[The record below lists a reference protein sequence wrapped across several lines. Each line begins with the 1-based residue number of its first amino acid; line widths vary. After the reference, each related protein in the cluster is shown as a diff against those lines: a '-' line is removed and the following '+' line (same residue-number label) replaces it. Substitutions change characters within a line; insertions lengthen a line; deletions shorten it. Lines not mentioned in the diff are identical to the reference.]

1 MTGHAHAHDTSL
13 DEALERIA
21 ARVRPLPV
29 EEVALDQALGRV
41 LAEPIASEVD
51 VPAFARACMDG
62 FAVRAQD
69 TFAAS
74 SYDPVSLQVVGTVLP
89 GQPGEPPAVGAGQT
103 VRIMT
108 GAPLP
113 PGADAVVPVERVEVR
128 GERVRLVAPLPPGKH
143 VARRGEEVRA
153 GEALLAPGRRLR
165 PADVGLL
172 ASVGR
177 ARVRV
182 HRRPRV
188 AVLTTG
194 DELVEP
200 GRPLPPGRTYESNGA
215 LLAAC
220 VRACG
225 LEPRRV
231 GPVRD
236 GREPLGAAL
245 DACDEDVVLTT
256 GATSAGQEDV
266 LPALVAE
273 RGELWFRGVDVRP
286 GHPVA
291 FGRVGERLHAL
302 LPGNPVAAWV
312 CFHVLARP
320 ALRMLE
326 GEPPERALVAPRRR
340 RGRLVAKVTSS
351 AGRTDLVRVT
361 IDDEGGVA
369 PLAGGSAALLSASR
383 ASGLL
388 RVPRALEGLEAGAEV
403 WVEEYE

>member
-1 MTGHAHAHDTSL
+1 MTRHTHTHDTSL
-13 DEALERIA
+13 DEALEVIA
-21 ARVRPLPV
+21 SRVRPLPA
-29 EEVALDQALGRV
+29 EEVALDEALGRV
-41 LAEPIASEVD
+41 LAEAVSSDVD
-51 VPAFARACMDG
+51 VPGFARACMDG

-69 TFAAS
+69 TFPAS
-74 SYDPVSLQVVGTVLP
+74 SYEPVSLQVVGTVLP
-89 GQPGEPPAVGAGQT
+89 GQAAAPPTVGAGQA
-103 VRIMT
+103 VKIMT

-113 PGADAVVPVERVEVR
+113 PGSDAVVPVERVEVK
-128 GERVRLVAPLPPGKH
+128 GERVRLVTPLAPGKH
-143 VARRGEEVRA
+143 VARKGEEVRA
-153 GEALLAPGRRLR
+153 GEPLLAAGRRLR

-194 DELVEP
+194 DELVPP
-200 GRPLPPGRTYESNGA
+200 GRPLPEGRTYESNGA
-215 LLAAC
+215 LLVAC
-220 VRACG
+220 ARACG
-225 LEPRRV
+225 LSPRRA

-245 DACDEDVVLTT
+245 DACDEDLVLST

-266 LPALVAE
+266 LPQLVTE
-273 RGELWFRGVDVRP
+273 RGELWFRGVDMRP

-320 ALRMLE
+320 ALRLLE
-326 GEPPERALVAPRRR
+326 GEPRAQALAAPRRR

-361 IDDEGGVA
+361 IDEDGGVA
-369 PLAGGSAALLSASR
+369 PLAGGAAALLAASR